1 MFVLGDE
8 EKDKE
13 VFALRPMTCPFQY
26 QAYLNRKRSYSR
38 PAAALQR
45 DLHTVP

>member
-13 VFALRPMTCPFQY
+13 VFALRPRTCPFQY
-26 QAYLNRKRSYSR
+26 YVYK
-38 PAAALQR
+38 AAHILYER
-45 DLHTVP
+45 YI